1 MRSFLVRGNIGENPR
16 AHSAQTS
23 VLSPAPR
30 FNDSV
35 RCINT
40 AFRAPVLPA
49 SSSTFP
55 TTHYSFLSLLLDQ
68 ISPLSTG
75 PIETT
80 KKCIHKLLLIGANA

>member
-1 MRSFLVRGNIGENPR
+1 MRSFLVRGNIGENQR

-23 VLSPAPR
+23 VLSPTLRSNNRAW
-30 FNDSV
+30 
-35 RCINT
+35 CIST
-40 AFRAPVLPA
+40 AFHAPVLPA

-55 TTHYSFLSLLLDQ
+55 TMRYSFLSLLVDQ

-80 KKCIHKLLLIGANA
+80 KNVYINYY